1 MAVSIII
8 LIILI
13 LLNGIFSSSEL
24 AFLSLNKIKLKED
37 VYKKDKKAIIID
49 KILKDKSTFLSTIQ
63 VGITLAGFLA
73 SAFAADYFADY
84 IYDGLEYYF
93 ISEGL
98 TRNLLVILITIIL
111 SYFTLVFGELVPKRI
126 AINNPYKIAR
136 MFVRFIVVVKIIF
149 YPLIKILTLTTNFIC
164 KILRIKD
171 NNDLLSEED
180 IKKMILL
187 GNEEGVIEEK
197 EKEYILNIFKFNDIS
212 VDKVMTPRSEVVVLN
227 IDDDIKDIVKVIK
240 ETKFSRFPVY
250 KDNIDNIIGL
260 INVKDLILSKRD
272 NESIDIN
279 SLIRPIHKFKHSKK
293 IDDVFR
299 YMQEMNESMCAVF
312 KNNRFIGVVTIEDA
326 VEEIVGNIYDE
337 YDL

>member
-1 MAVSIII
+1 MVFSVIL

-13 LLNGIFSSSEL
+13 LFNGIFSSSEM
-24 AFLSLNKIKLKED
+24 AFLSINKIKLKED

-49 KILKDKSTFLSTIQ
+49 RILKDKSTFLSTIQ

-84 IYDGLEYYF
+84 IYENIEYYV
-93 ISEGL
+93 ISEGF
-98 TRNLLVILITIIL
+98 THNLLVVLITILL
-111 SYFTLVFGELVPKRI
+111 SYFTLVFGELVPKKI
-126 AINNPYKIAR
+126 AINNPYRIAR
-136 MFVRFIVVVKIIF
+136 MFVRLIVVVRIIF
-149 YPLIKILTLTTNFIC
+149 YPLIKVLTITTNFIC

-171 NNDLLSEED
+171 NKDNLSEED
-180 IKKMILL
+180 IKKIILL

-197 EKEYILNIFKFNDIS
+197 EKEYILSD
-212 VDKVMTPRSEVVVLN
+212 VVVLN
-227 IDDDIKDIVKVIK
+227 IDNDLKDNIKIIK

-312 KNNRFIGVVTIEDA
+312 KNNKFIGVVTIEDA